1 MHSVIPEIVIEGS
14 VTKNCGKESCQFS
27 HDIPVNMRQN
37 TELTSQVRRRIQLR
51 NICIN
56 EYRRSDSCKKKGQC
70 SFRHEIEN
78 YERRDPEIQRAMDE
92 KWEKI
97 TQSKTKSVTPNQ
109 NTIQEALEV
118 MAKLKELVNS
128 FNITG
133 RHP

>member
-1 MHSVIPEIVIEGS
+1 
-14 VTKNCGKESCQFS
+14 
-27 HDIPVNMRQN
+27 
-37 TELTSQVRRRIQLR
+37 
-51 NICIN
+51 
-56 EYRRSDSCKKKGQC
+56 
-70 SFRHEIEN
+70 
-78 YERRDPEIQRAMDE
+78 MDE

-118 MAKLKELVNS
+118 MAKLKEFVNS